1 MGKNFKI
8 FLGISYL
15 IILTLFLYFIFSY
28 VQLSRLNEF
37 SYYKEIQFILTKFID
52 ESILINSIFYFL
64 FSIIWIVLLGF
75 ASPLLIISG
84 ILFGKWIGT
93 FITISSI
100 SIGSLILYV
109 IANFFF
115 SDLVNKLLRQRFLKY
130 IDKFREKEFYYF
142 FAFRLAG
149 GLGLPFFLQNTLPV
163 LFNMKKLN
171 YFLASLLGLVP
182 HFFIW
187 NSVGA
192 GLNNY
197 IMQADSFNIFELI
210 LSKEIYLPIIM
221 FLFLILVSILIKR
234 KFFDEKI

>member
-1 MGKNFKI
+1 MSKNFKI

-15 IILTLFLYFIFSY
+15 IILTLFLYFIFSS

-37 SYYKEIQFILTKFID
+37 SYYKEIQFVLSEYID
-52 ESILINSIFYFL
+52 ESILINSIYYFL

-93 FITISSI
+93 LITITSI
-100 SIGSLILYV
+100 SIGSLILYI

-115 SDLVNKLLRQRFLKY
+115 SDLVNKLLRQKFSKY
-130 IDKFREKEFYYF
+130 IDKFSQKEFYYF

-197 IMQADSFNIFELI
+197 IMHADSFNIFELV

-221 FLFLILVSILIKR
+221 FLLLVLVSILIK
-234 KFFDEKI
+234 KNFFNERI

>member
-1 MGKNFKI
+1 MILCWNN
-8 FLGISYL
+8 LL
-15 IILTLFLYFIFSY
+15 IYG
-28 VQLSRLNEF
+28 R
-37 SYYKEIQFILTKFID
+37 KC
-52 ESILINSIFYFL
+52 FL

-93 FITISSI
+93 LITITSI
-100 SIGSLILYV
+100 SIGSLILYI

-115 SDLVNKLLRQRFLKY
+115 SDLVNKLLRQKFSKY
-130 IDKFREKEFYYF
+130 IDKFSQKEFYYF

-197 IMQADSFNIFELI
+197 IMQADSFNIFELVF
-210 LSKEIYLPIIM
+210 SKEIYLPIIM
-221 FLFLILVSILIKR
+221 FLLLVLFSILIK
-234 KFFDEKI
+234 KNFFNENI